1 MDIENQASKTDIID
15 SESHLPP
22 CKTRI
27 PIGLYLIFT
36 LVSISSFVY
45 VIFTRPKVD
54 DEWLKVT
61 VCVVIFIWMGRCATW
76 AFGFNGINSN
86 LCYVTGLLFLSSWC
100 LVMCLVG
107 AVMIKMM
114 GSRALYP
121 TKFWTEELFL
131 SNDVFAWLILFVILQ
146 LHVALC
152 FAIFLRFIF
161 TEEQNVKN
169 VVNLKWVV
177 GVGLSPMLLPVA
189 VAFWLLVLFILFLG
203 GPGVSTH
210 FFVMLLLEITD
221 TSLFIIKYFS
231 IKFVCVKFVNSLRH
245 EKDICI

>member
-131 SNDVFAWLILFVILQ
+131 SNDVFATKCEKCCKLEVGSWSGP
-146 LHVALC
+146 VANA
-152 FAIFLRFIF
+152 FTSGGRFLA
-161 TEEQNVKN
+161 
-169 VVNLKWVV
+169 
-177 GVGLSPMLLPVA
+177 VGLVY
-189 VAFWLLVLFILFLG
+189 LVLG
-203 GPGVSTH
+203 GARSVYA
-210 FFVMLLLEITD
+210 FFRDVT
-221 TSLFIIKYFS
+221 TR
-231 IKFVCVKFVNSLRH
+231 NN
-245 EKDICI
+245 